1 MFLISKCRGDWN
13 LGLCPASVLAFAE
26 PLRSSKIRFFL
37 RRNMF
42 FPRISAKI
50 YLPGKGEPQINKCG
64 PWKGA
69 GHCTL
74 VLWTSTT
81 SSSMRARQL
90 HPFSG
95 FSGFCFRAGPFS
107 FLNKTLANL
116 YSFAPLRWCSL
127 RFSNQWTL
135 LCLICTIISNKTGDL
150 D

>member
-42 FPRISAKI
+42 FPRMSAKI
-50 YLPGKGEPQINKCG
+50 YLPCKGEPQINKCG

-90 HPFSG
+90 HPFSSRVSA
-95 FSGFCFRAGPFS
+95 FERGPFPFWIKHLPICIVS
-107 FLNKTLANL
+107 HRFGGVACGSRTSEH
-116 YSFAPLRWCSL
+116 YFVWFVPLSL
-127 RFSNQWTL
+127 TKRG
-135 LCLICTIISNKTGDL
+135 I
-150 D
+150 